1 MVSLQFLYAEQA
13 ALVALGGGRTQSQ
26 FVLTRTDSAGLSI
39 AAYRQAMADANF
51 WLSWGKAL
59 DLVVLQIEGLLGKPL
74 PPPGGQFPINGK
86 AG

>member
-1 MVSLQFLYAEQA
+1 MVSLQWLYAKQD
-13 ALVALGGGRTQSQ
+13 ALVALGGGQTQTQ
-26 FVLTRTDSAGLSI
+26 FVLTTTNPLAA
-39 AAYRQAMADANF
+39 AAYQVARQDAQF

-59 DLVVLQIEGLLGKPL
+59 DLVVLQIENLLGRPL